1 MKKLV
6 FIFAIMLGASF
17 ASCNSNSKAETE
29 SVDSVEVATDS
40 VEVVDSIVEVDSVA
54 VDSVQ

>member
-6 FIFAIMLGASF
+6 FIFAIMLGAGF
-17 ASCNSNSKAETE
+17 VSCNSGSKVETE
-29 SVDSVEVATDS
+29 SSAEVATDS
-40 VEVVDSIVEVDSVA
+40 VVDSIVEVDSVA

>member
-17 ASCNSNSKAETE
+17 VSCNSSSKE
-29 SVDSVEVATDS
+29 DSVATDS
-40 VEVVDSIVEVDSVA
+40 VEIVDSIVEVDSIIP
-54 VDSVQ
+54 DSIA

>member
-6 FIFAIMLGASF
+6 FIFAIMLGV
-17 ASCNSNSKAETE
+17 ASCNSSSNVETE
-29 SVDSVEVATDS
+29 SVDVTDS
-40 VEVVDSIVEVDSVA
+40 VVDSIVEVDSLV

>member
-6 FIFAIMLGASF
+6 FIFAIMLGAGF
-17 ASCNSNSKAETE
+17 VSCNSGSKVETE
-29 SVDSVEVATDS
+29 SSVEVTNDSVVDSV
-40 VEVVDSIVEVDSVA
+40 VDSAA

>member
-17 ASCNSNSKAETE
+17 ASCNSGSKAETE

-40 VEVVDSIVEVDSVA
+40 VEVVDSIVEVDSVT

>member
-17 ASCNSNSKAETE
+17 VSCNSSSKAETE
-29 SVDSVEVATDS
+29 SVDSVEVTTDS
-40 VEVVDSIVEVDSVA
+40 VEVADSIVEVDSV
-54 VDSVQ
+54 DSVQ

>member
-17 ASCNSNSKAETE
+17 ASCNSSSNVETE